1 MCDLIIDFEVA
12 KVVPG
17 LGSLNPDQVVGALSI
32 CSRRVLLLLLLL
44 LPPTLP
50 GCCDLIESSN
60 KPLPCAALSR
70 ESKGFFVTR
79 RSATRFSLCFPGRP
93 IGRHR

>member
-1 MCDLIIDFEVA
+1 MCDVIIDFEVT

-44 LPPTLP
+44 LLTPPAP
-50 GCCDLIESSN
+50 QAVAI
-60 KPLPCAALSR
+60 
-70 ESKGFFVTR
+70 
-79 RSATRFSLCFPGRP
+79 
-93 IGRHR
+93 